1 MIDWFK
7 QLNPYK
13 VAGFGATGAGVS
25 GGALWLMSSTG
36 KDAKEDVE
44 NKRKDL
50 LRAAIILKQIPP
62 DQWFGQNADF
72 YKAIK
77 AIGEIHS
84 LTQPPYEYHSAIHD
98 ALYTPTGR
106 LSNIINPSV
115 LFEIAK
121 VNTSGP
127 IGYDTLGNPQYDPTI
142 VEGFKTEF
150 NKSTGGNLEKAF
162 PMNLQ
167 AMQSELSGV
176 PAAIPGAPGAPGAAA
191 PSTTKPTTSPVDE
204 YKKRRDEVLGELKS
218 VGYSDGAVKAFS
230 EKFRGVL
237 AELESAQSLINQRQ
251 QILDDVE
258 KQKKAAI
265 DAEIKAQES
274 KIKDGTTTRELV
286 ATQAAIAYDNQHG
299 NEAIRL
305 RDALISA
312 RSKFA
317 DVEKQFSDQLAGA
330 WNAASK
336 ETVYDYIERTDDGVI
351 YVLKQNKLTGQIT
364 PVIQGGKT
372 DAEAAKAQEV
382 AAKAQSDP
390 TSNKPAGTST
400 AATAGGAGRAGGAG
414 GAGGP
419 TADGGF
425 RFAPSG
431 GSAKE
436 YTPVIHERLELGEDG
451 KVYKIIFDAKRP
463 IGPGN
468 ELGRYLAGAE
478 ESNQFL
484 GTGLWQLDKNADGSI
499 VAISK
504 DGKMQTIR
512 EATPEGLAAV
522 ARSQEKSDLELK
534 QARLND
540 ALAGPELFA
549 KIGKAQYD
557 AESNAR
563 KLALEEADLQIKGQA
578 QKISDLVAAGKMNV
592 PQALRYLGKFQEAAI
607 EVERARQNFEAERTR
622 RMEEKARAQAFADQ
636 YETEDQITSV
646 LNAAGG
652 KIGQA
657 QNVARQAALAQYA
670 GATPGQKLA
679 NMRGFDV
686 SYQDPGLYKN
696 TEEYKSMMAPINQ
709 EEYGLTPFQKII
721 EDAVAKTPINAYN
734 PASYFKGLEGLLSPL
749 PTSRVSS
756 TGGLEAA
763 LSPLPTS
770 PAPATEAVPS
780 AFPMNT
786 NITNYSNALIKSPS
800 QTANL
805 FDNLFQDY
813 PGSQLYNTSSA
824 PLSQYP
830 AILESMDTQN
840 TYG

>member
-1 MIDWFK
+1 MIDWLRG
-7 QLNPYK
+7 LNPYK
-13 VAGFGATGAGVS
+13 VAGAGVTGAGLG
-25 GGALWLMSSTG
+25 GGALWLISSAG
-36 KDAKEDVE
+36 KDANEDVE

-72 YKAIK
+72 YTAIK
-77 AIGEIHS
+77 TIGEIHS
-84 LTQPPYEYHSAIHD
+84 LTQPPYKYHSAIYD
-98 ALYTPTGR
+98 ALYTPAGR
-106 LSNIINPSV
+106 LSNIVNPNV
-115 LFEIAK
+115 LWEIAK
-121 VNTSGP
+121 VNTAGP
-127 IGYDTLGNPQYDPTI
+127 IGHDTLGNPQYDPTI

-176 PAAIPGAPGAPGAAA
+176 PAAIPGAPGAPSAAA
-191 PSTTKPTTSPVDE
+191 PSTTKPAPSIDE

-218 VGYSDGAVKAFS
+218 VKYSDGAIRSFY
-230 EKFRGVL
+230 EKFNGIL
-237 AELESAQSLINQRQ
+237 AELENAQTLINQRQ
-251 QILDDVE
+251 QILDDVD
-258 KQKKAAI
+258 KQRKAAI

-274 KIKDGTTTRELV
+274 NIKDGTATRNDV
-286 ATQAAIAYDNQHG
+286 AAKAAIAYDTQHG
-299 NEAIRL
+299 NEAIRF

-317 DVEKQFSDQLAGA
+317 DVDKQFSDQLAA
-330 WNAASK
+330 TWNAASE
-336 ETVYDYIERTDDGVI
+336 ETIYRYIERTEDGVI
-351 YVLKQNKLTGQIT
+351 YVLKQNNLNGEIT

-372 DAEAAKAQEV
+372 DAQAAKAQEV

-390 TSNKPAGTST
+390 ASNRPAGTST
-400 AATAGGAGRAGGAG
+400 VTSAGAGAG
-414 GAGGP
+414 GAGAGGAGAAGAGGGVGP

-431 GSAKE
+431 GGGGAARE

-504 DGKMQTIR
+504 DGKMQTIK
-512 EATPEGLAAV
+512 ESTPEGRAAV
-522 ARSQEKSDLELK
+522 ARAQEKSDLELK

-540 ALAGPELFA
+540 ATAGPELFA

-563 KLALEEADLQIKGQA
+563 KLALEEADMQIKGQA
-578 QKISDLVAAGKMNV
+578 QKIADLVAAGKMNV

-607 EVERARQNFEAERTR
+607 EIERARQNFEAERSR
-622 RMEEKARAQAFADQ
+622 RMEEKARAQVFADQ
-636 YETEDQITSV
+636 YETEDQITNV

-652 KIGQA
+652 QTGQA
-657 QNVARQAALAQYA
+657 QNVARQAALAKYA

-721 EDAVAKTPINAYN
+721 EDAVAKTPINPYN
-734 PASYFKGLEGLLSPL
+734 PSSYFKGLEGLLSPL
-749 PTSRVSS
+749 PT
-756 TGGLEAA
+756 T
-763 LSPLPTS
+763 

-786 NITNYSNALIKSPS
+786 NITNYSNALINSPS
-800 QTANL
+800 QTAKL
-805 FDNLFQDY
+805 FEGLFQDY
-813 PGSQLYNTSSA
+813 PGNEFYNTSSA